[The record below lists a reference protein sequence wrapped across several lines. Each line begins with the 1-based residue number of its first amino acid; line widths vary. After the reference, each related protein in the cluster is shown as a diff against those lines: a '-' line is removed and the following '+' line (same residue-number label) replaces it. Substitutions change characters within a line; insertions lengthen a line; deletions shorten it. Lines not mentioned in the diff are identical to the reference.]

1 MFIEMLDGL
10 RCVADHPRIPLVI
23 AITERDDRFVVEGT
37 MGCPVCRREYPIRGG
52 VAWFTAEAERGES
65 EPLRP
70 TDEEGAIRAAAFLG
84 VSDGATV
91 ALVGNWAEHATA
103 LAELVSLRAYAVNP
117 RVAMGES
124 ERVGVVHSGSR
135 LPFADAT
142 LSGVAIAD
150 PAWTDDD
157 VEMAARALMAGGR
170 MVAPVTARMPGDI
183 VEIARDASIWVG
195 EKRSPLVAL
204 HRR

>member
-10 RCVADHPRIPLVI
+10 RCVADHPQIPLVI

-37 MGCPVCRREYPIRGG
+37 MGCPFCRREYAIRRG
-52 VAWFTAEAERGES
+52 VAWFTSEPERGEN
-65 EPLRP
+65 EPLLP

-84 VSDGATV
+84 VSDGVTV
-91 ALVGNWAEHATA
+91 ALVGAWAEHATS
-103 LAELVSLRAYAVNP
+103 LAELVPLRAYAVNP

-124 ERVGVVHSGSR
+124 ERVGVLHSGSR

-142 LSGVAIAD
+142 LSGVAIGD
-150 PAWTDDD
+150 PAWTDVDID
-157 VEMAARALMAGGR
+157 AASRALLAGGR
-170 MVAPVTARMPGDI
+170 MVAPVTAQLPGDI
-183 VEIARDASIWVG
+183 MEIARDARLWVG
-195 EKRSPLVAL
+195 EKRGPLVAL